1 MEEKKVTSFLDKL
14 KEKAQKQTNY
24 GGETEMTDAQMS
36 MRDCPNCGAG
46 RAKQDGLT
54 HCAYCNFE
62 FLSVVLTDGINL
74 KKENKYKW
82 KTIRQKNIIGE

>member
-1 MEEKKVTSFLDKL
+1 MDEAKKTTSSLIERMKQKAME
-14 KEKAQKQTNY
+14 QKNY
-24 GGETEMTDAQMS
+24 GGQYIEEQAKVNV
-36 MRDCPNCGAG
+36 RDCPNCGAG

-74 KKENKYKW
+74 KKENNSK
-82 KTIRQKNIIGE
+82 